1 MKQKLLIGALIVV
14 GLASIAY
21 AALSQSL
28 VINGTGTTTADWK
41 VEITGITVAA
51 SNGATQVNSSPTF
64 TNTTATFDVELAHP
78 GASATYDITVT
89 NGGSIDAILD
99 SLTPD
104 IATINGAA
112 PTDITFTVTGV
123 TAGTTTL
130 NAGTT
135 NTVTVKVEWNAAST
149 ITASQTKTASITLN
163 YVQNTP

>member
-21 AALSQSL
+21 AAFSQSL
-28 VINGTGTTTADWK
+28 VINGTGTTTADWDVK
-41 VEITGITVAA
+41 ITGITVAA

-64 TNTTATFDVELAHP
+64 NATSATFDVELAHP
-78 GASATYDITVT
+78 GASATYDVTVT
-89 NGGSIDAILD
+89 NAGSIDAILD

-112 PTDITFTVTGV
+112 PTDIKFTVTGV

-135 NTVTVKVEWNAAST
+135 NTVTVKVEWDSAST
-149 ITASQTKTASITLN
+149 TTTTQSKTATINLN
-163 YVQNTP
+163 YVQNT